1 MNTQQLKMKSAP
13 VLPISCLIMGGT
25 QLSRHYYVKGG
36 IFFAIQV
43 CFLLYLS
50 DIVHTLIGLFTLGDV
65 AQIRKGLT
73 VIQGD
78 NSIFM
83 LVEGV
88 IAAIIVGLFSTI
100 YTLNIK
106 DARNSSYCHLT
117 FKQQLYKLYE
127 DKFAFIV
134 LTPAFL
140 ASIAFIVLPI
150 VITVLVSFTNY
161 AAPNHIPPKN
171 LVDWVGIKNFIMLFK
186 FKIWSDTFLGV
197 ALWTFIWAICAT
209 IFTFSFGFVL
219 ALALAKKKLR
229 FAKVWRLIFIL
240 PYAIPTFVTLLIF
253 RLLLNGIGP
262 VNSFLNSIGINS
274 VDFLSVPLNAKIT
287 VIAVCVW
294 VGAPY
299 FMLLIAG
306 ALTNISRDLYE
317 ASEVDGATKWQ
328 QFKEI
333 TLPMVLHQVAPT
345 LVMTFAYNFNNFGAI
360 YLLTEGGPTNP
371 EYRFAGHTDIFITW
385 IYKLTLNFQQYH
397 IASVIS
403 IIIFIFLS
411 VIAIWQFR
419 RMKSFKD
426 DVGM

>member
-88 IAAIIVGLFSTI
+88 IATIIVGLFATI
-100 YTLNIK
+100 YILNIK

-197 ALWTFIWAICAT
+197 ALWTFI
-209 IFTFSFGFVL
+209 
-219 ALALAKKKLR
+219 
-229 FAKVWRLIFIL
+229 
-240 PYAIPTFVTLLIF
+240 
-253 RLLLNGIGP
+253 
-262 VNSFLNSIGINS
+262 
-274 VDFLSVPLNAKIT
+274 
-287 VIAVCVW
+287 
-294 VGAPY
+294 
-299 FMLLIAG
+299 
-306 ALTNISRDLYE
+306 
-317 ASEVDGATKWQ
+317 
-328 QFKEI
+328 
-333 TLPMVLHQVAPT
+333 
-345 LVMTFAYNFNNFGAI
+345 
-360 YLLTEGGPTNP
+360 
-371 EYRFAGHTDIFITW
+371 
-385 IYKLTLNFQQYH
+385 
-397 IASVIS
+397 
-403 IIIFIFLS
+403 
-411 VIAIWQFR
+411 
-419 RMKSFKD
+419 
-426 DVGM
+426 

>member
-1 MNTQQLKMKSAP
+1 MHKQLLKNNFRFRSNCEYTTTENEECTCATYFLFDYGRDSVITSLLCERRDILCNTSML
-13 VLPISCLIMGGT
+13 
-25 QLSRHYYVKGG
+25 
-36 IFFAIQV
+36 
-43 CFLLYLS
+43 LLYLS

-88 IAAIIVGLFSTI
+88 IAAIIVGLFATI

-186 FKIWSDTFLGV
+186 FKIWSDTFLGI

-209 IFTFSFGFVL
+209 IFTFSFGFIL
-219 ALALAKKKLR
+219 ALALAKK
-229 FAKVWRLIFIL
+229 
-240 PYAIPTFVTLLIF
+240 
-253 RLLLNGIGP
+253 
-262 VNSFLNSIGINS
+262 
-274 VDFLSVPLNAKIT
+274 
-287 VIAVCVW
+287 
-294 VGAPY
+294 
-299 FMLLIAG
+299 
-306 ALTNISRDLYE
+306 
-317 ASEVDGATKWQ
+317 
-328 QFKEI
+328 
-333 TLPMVLHQVAPT
+333 
-345 LVMTFAYNFNNFGAI
+345 I
-360 YLLTEGGPTNP
+360 YVSQRSG
-371 EYRFAGHTDIFITW
+371 D
-385 IYKLTLNFQQYH
+385 
-397 IASVIS
+397 
-403 IIIFIFLS
+403 
-411 VIAIWQFR
+411 
-419 RMKSFKD
+419 
-426 DVGM
+426 